1 MSDKKSRDERRVTSD
16 AKEAVF
22 TSYHLS
28 LITLPEVKAMLRSSR
43 SKSLTF
49 VLAVVTALF
58 SAALVVARQAQE
70 SRPTEAGARE
80 RAAALRSADA
90 LKRAAAAYE
99 ISKRPHEAK
108 ALVGVLIE
116 LLGDATQVDPASY
129 RKREPWGNEN
139 MKLTVG
145 REAARALTAA
155 GADAVEPLIGAL
167 ARNATEARASAAWAL
182 GAIGDRRAVLP
193 LTETLRRDADE
204 TTREQ
209 AAWALGAIGDESAV
223 EGLSAALSDA
233 SGEVQEQAAW
243 ALGAIGDAR
252 ATAALGGALKSRDV
266 KVREQAAWAL
276 GAIGDE
282 SAVPSL
288 IALLSDENARVRE
301 QTAWALGAIGDA
313 RATNALRASLRDSD
327 KGVREQ
333 VRWALGVVDD
343 KGKDH

>member
-1 MSDKKSRDERRVTSD
+1 M
-16 AKEAVF
+16 F
-22 TSYHLS
+22 
-28 LITLPEVKAMLRSSR
+28 RSSR
-43 SKSLTF
+43 SKSSAF
-49 VLAVVTALF
+49 VLAFVAALF
-58 SAALVVARQAQE
+58 SGALVVARQTQE
-70 SRPTEAGARE
+70 SRPTDAGTRE

-99 ISKRPHEAK
+99 ISKRPREAK

-116 LLGDATQVDPASY
+116 LLGDATQVDATAY
-129 RKREPWGNEN
+129 RKREQWNRD
-139 MKLTVG
+139 MKVTVG
-145 REAARALTAA
+145 DEAARALTAA
-155 GADAVEPLIGAL
+155 GAEAVEPLIDAL
-167 ARNATEARASAAWAL
+167 SRNEVEARSNAAWAL

-193 LTETLRRDADE
+193 LTETLQRDADE

-209 AAWALGAIGDESAV
+209 AAWALGAIGDGGAV
-223 EGLSAALSDA
+223 DGLSAALSDA
-233 SGEVQEQAAW
+233 SGEVREQAAW

-252 ATAALGGALKSRDV
+252 AAAPLGGALKSRDT

-276 GAIGDE
+276 GAIGDAR
-282 SAVPSL
+282 AVPSL
-288 IALLSDENARVRE
+288 IASLSDERARVRK

-333 VRWALGVVDD
+333 ARWALGVVDD